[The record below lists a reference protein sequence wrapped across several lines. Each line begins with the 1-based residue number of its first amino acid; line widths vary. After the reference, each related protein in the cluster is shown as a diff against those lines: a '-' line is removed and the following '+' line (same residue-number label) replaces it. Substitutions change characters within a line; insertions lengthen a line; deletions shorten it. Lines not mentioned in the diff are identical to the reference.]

1 MAIAV
6 QQTNKIKKINK
17 QTWSWVAMHCANIET
32 GCPRRLAHY
41 QYRQLRLFFITAIL
55 LCRDASGV
63 FARNAASLNLPGTA
77 PHHRVQP
84 MTTRAGVTAGTA
96 PNAPPAPHQRRPH
109 QQSARRL
116 HRADKH
122 WRAKQEGRD
131 MEGQKLWL
139 PRSPHAGADGR
150 YIALLT
156 GISAFPLG
164 VNERERCLLMRG
176 VKRRCVI
183 YKQTVSS

>member
-1 MAIAV
+1 MKLRGYAIRKNRNEKSALHRALHV
-6 QQTNKIKKINK
+6 GYK
-17 QTWSWVAMHCANIET
+17 
-32 GCPRRLAHY
+32 
-41 QYRQLRLFFITAIL
+41 QLRLRFMRAML
-55 LCRDASGV
+55 LCRDASG
-63 FARNAASLNLPGTA
+63 ALAALNLPGNA
-77 PHHRVQP
+77 PHQRVQP
-84 MTTRAGVTAGTA
+84 MTTRAAATAGTA
-96 PNAPPAPHQRRPH
+96 PNAPSARHQRRPH
-109 QQSARRL
+109 QQWARSL
-116 HRADKH
+116 HRADKR
-122 WRAKQEGRD
+122 WRAKQEERD

-139 PRSPHAGADGR
+139 PRSPHAGAYGR